1 MIKRVFY
8 TCFLASA
15 FCLTGCNDWL
25 DVPNKQ
31 EVIDYEMFENEQ
43 GFMDALSGS
52 YYLMSRNDLYG
63 DMLTLT
69 FLDLVAHRYN
79 ADYYLSEIAT
89 DLGLATYWERE
100 EVQAIIDKFWTK
112 SYNVIANLNS
122 LLEQIDDYKDV
133 FTYDNYRMICGEA
146 VGLRAFLHFDL
157 MRLYGRT
164 YQDAADVKVMPYVN
178 VLQGEDILPL
188 LTEDE
193 IIELALTDLNE
204 AESLLEGDDIHSS
217 SLENSWVND
226 RQGHFNLYAVYA
238 TKARIYHWI
247 GDNENALLYA
257 KKVIDSQQFTF
268 FAPPK
273 GSYTTWDAAFS
284 TESVFALYK
293 DDLQEVYS
301 NRVSTVSEKST
312 IYNEPSEI
320 ESIYEITSGGSTD
333 YRMNWCLSLY
343 TDPNSSYDPFSMYRN
358 RRYDT
363 YTGSPMGP
371 IVTLIRLAEMYY
383 IAAEC
388 VGNTEEG
395 RGYLNTVRINR
406 GLSVLPENM
415 PDDTFDNEL
424 FKEYQKEFY
433 MEGQLFYYYKRKGI
447 TVILDH
453 DNTTYVDMSG
463 MGWVL
468 PMPEDEATLRESY
481 EEIMNRNEGE

>member
-1 MIKRVFY
+1 MIKKVFLLL
-8 TCFLASA
+8 FLTSA
-15 FCLTGCNDWL
+15 LCLTGCNDWL

-52 YYLMSRNDLYG
+52 YYLMSRNELYG

-79 ADYYLSEIAT
+79 TTNYLKEMVV
-89 DLGLATYWERE
+89 DLDLATFWERE
-100 EVQAIIDKFWTK
+100 ETRAITDKFWTNG
-112 SYNVIANLNS
+112 YNVIANLNS

-133 FTYDNYRMICGEA
+133 FTYDNYEMIRGEA
-146 VGLRAFLHFDL
+146 LGLRAFMHFDL

-164 YQDAADVKVMPYVN
+164 YSDAVGVEVMPYVT
-178 VLQGEDILPL
+178 VLQGEEILPL

-193 IIELALTDLNE
+193 IIRSALADLNE
-204 AESLLEGDDIHSS
+204 AEILLEGDDLNSS
-217 SLENSWVND
+217 SLENSWLNS
-226 RQGHFNLYAVYA
+226 RRGHFNLYAVYA
-238 TKARIYHWI
+238 TKARIYHWM

-257 KKVIDSQQFTF
+257 KKVIEADGQFSF
-268 FAPPK
+268 FTPPT
-273 GSYTTWDAAFS
+273 GGYNTWDASFS

-293 DDLQEVYS
+293 DDMQELYA
-301 NRVSTVSEKST
+301 NRVTTISQKST
-312 IYNEPSEI
+312 IFNEPSEI
-320 ESIYEITSGGSTD
+320 ELLYEITSGGSTD
-333 YRMNWCLSLY
+333 YRFNWCLSLY
-343 TDPNSSYDPFSMYRN
+343 TDQNGGDYSAYRN
-358 RRYDT
+358 RRYDSFLA
-363 YTGSPMGP
+363 SPMGP
-371 IVTLIRLAEMYY
+371 VVTLIRLTEMYY

-395 RGYLNTVRINR
+395 RGYLNTVRTNR
-406 GLSVLPENM
+406 GLSQLPDNM
-415 PDDTFDNEL
+415 TDEIFENEL

-468 PMPEDEATLRESY
+468 PMPEDEANLRESY